1 MKVLGLSDEEILAQ
15 LQTLHPSPAF
25 ALLGCSPTSLDS
37 ALGVFTATFM
47 PSRQLLN
54 AAGSVHGGQVCAM
67 LDMVTSFAAVAQ
79 TGFLR
84 SLVTLELKTS
94 FLAPVQRDT
103 IFAVGRV
110 RQAGGSICFV
120 EGELQQPQGTVVA
133 TATAT
138 AKFVNRSSALASS
151 GSVRAA

>member
-1 MKVLGLSDEEILAQ
+1 METSSFTDEEIVLQ
-15 LQTLHPSPAF
+15 LRTLHPTPAF
-25 ALLGCSPTSLDS
+25 ALLGCLPISLDS
-37 ALGVFTATFM
+37 TRGVFTATFT
-47 PSRQLLN
+47 PSDQLLN

-79 TGFLR
+79 TGFSR

-94 FLAPVQRDT
+94 FLASVQRDT
-103 IFAVGRV
+103 VLAIGRV

-120 EGELQQPQGTVVA
+120 EGELQQPPGTVVA

-138 AKFVNRSSALASS
+138 AKFVIRPFASLPASS
-151 GSVRAA
+151 ERVA